1 MWVQGL
7 SCVRFRALARGWGSG
22 VGVWL
27 LPVVCGAGAQVRCL
41 GQEIRVDVD
50 VVRSSVHVRVIVF
63 AQRSVSTPV
72 PVVANHLSGGVC
84 VVGLLAHGILI
95 RILRGV
101 RIDECTGVDGSVAR
115 AVVPRMLGV

>member
-1 MWVQGL
+1 MQGL
-7 SCVRFRALARGWGSG
+7 SCVRFRALAHQAERGRGSG

-63 AQRSVSTPV
+63 AQRWGMRRRPF
-72 PVVANHLSGGVC
+72 
-84 VVGLLAHGILI
+84 GLRDSHQDTE
-95 RILRGV
+95 RG
-101 RIDECTGVDGSVAR
+101 
-115 AVVPRMLGV
+115 PY